1 MPKRDHIDF
10 QDRST
15 AVGYL
20 LTFRCYGT
28 WLHDDGRGSMD
39 RRFYNR
45 YGSPKIA
52 PDAGKVST
60 KSRML
65 KSSKF
70 ILGPAERAIV
80 TDSIK
85 DTCRIREYLLQALNV
100 RSNHVHIVTGNH
112 GEPERMM
119 NAFKAKATR
128 ALRSA
133 GLLRTDEKAWSRRGS
148 TKYLW
153 TDAEITN
160 AIDYVL
166 YSQGEELV
174 GDR

>member
-1 MPKRDHIDF
+1 MPKLDYIEF

-28 WLHDDGRGSMD
+28 WLHGDDRGSMD
-39 RRFYNR
+39 RRFHNR

-52 PDAGKVST
+52 PDAEKVST

-65 KSSKF
+65 KSSTF
-70 ILGPAERAIV
+70 IMGSGEREIV
-80 TDSIK
+80 KDAIK
-85 DTCRIREYLLQALNV
+85 DTCRIRQYLLQALNV
-100 RSNHVHIVTGNH
+100 RSNHVHVVTGNH
-112 GEPERMM
+112 GDPDRMM
-119 NAFKAKATR
+119 SAFKAHATR

-133 GLLRTDEKAWSRRGS
+133 GLLAAEAKAWSRHGS

-153 TDAEITN
+153 TDAEVIN
-160 AIDYVL
+160 AMEYVL
-166 YSQGEELV
+166 YAQGDEFI
-174 GDR
+174 GGK